1 MFSCDL
7 VNWVIKKIYI
17 ITMGLARL
25 VELRWL
31 VTFCREC
38 LFWADIQ
45 VSVFQMNLTDLVSQ
59 MMGWEMNMRVI
70 RGLFHK
76 TIISVS
82 KIWYL
87 THDSHAI
94 ICCCGSEI
102 NLSISQCQHSRA
114 IIPHICRGPF
124 KDVTQILITLWW
136 INFLDCRT
144 RVVLKKSGE
153 VLDLVPPPSK
163 VHNLIFGRTWIDSP
177 GDMVLTNLTTGD
189 KVVLYFQP
197 CGWFG

>member
-1 MFSCDL
+1 MPILSR
-7 VNWVIKKIYI
+7 YSS
-17 ITMGLARL
+17 
-25 VELRWL
+25 
-31 VTFCREC
+31 FCLSNEFDRSS
-38 LFWADIQ
+38 
-45 VSVFQMNLTDLVSQ
+45 VSNDGVSDV
-59 MMGWEMNMRVI
+59 NMREI

-87 THDSHAI
+87 THDSQAI
-94 ICCCGSEI
+94 ICCCGNEI
-102 NLSISQCQHSRA
+102 NLNISQCQHSLA
-114 IIPHICRGPF
+114 ITPHICRGPF
-124 KDVTQILITLWW
+124 KDVAQILITLWW

>member
-1 MFSCDL
+1 MRPSQLGHQGHLLYHNGPGKAGLITLAC
-7 VNWVIKKIYI
+7 YI
-17 ITMGLARL
+17 LKRVPILSRYSS
-25 VELRWL
+25 
-31 VTFCREC
+31 FCSSNEFDRSS
-38 LFWADIQ
+38 
-45 VSVFQMNLTDLVSQ
+45 VSNDGVRDV
-59 MMGWEMNMRVI
+59 NMRVI
-70 RGLFHK
+70 RGLFYK

-87 THDSHAI
+87 THDSQAI
-94 ICCCGSEI
+94 ICCCESEI
-102 NLSISQCQHSRA
+102 NLNISQCQHSLA
-114 IIPHICRGPF
+114 IIPHICRGPS
-124 KDVTQILITLWW
+124 KDVAQILITLWW
-136 INFLDCRT
+136 IKFLDCRT